1 MPIRANAARTAVA
14 NRLATARGVNLAA
27 VSAVVLAAGRG
38 ALDLVL
44 PSHCPACETI
54 TNQSG
59 QLCGA
64 CFRKATLIT
73 APCCVRCGVG
83 FASLAF
89 GGFALTCPACLET
102 PPPWR
107 AARAAFA
114 YDEFSRLL
122 ILPLKYNDRTENAR
136 VLGVHMARAGRAML
150 DGAEL
155 LVPVPLHRRRLF
167 QRRYNQAALLA
178 HSVARLADR
187 PVAVDALVRLRQT
200 APLIG
205 QSPEERARA
214 VAGAIAVREARRAG
228 LVGKRVVLIDDV
240 LTTGATAGACARALL
255 AAGVGS
261 VDVLAAARTARD
273 VE

>member
-1 MPIRANAARTAVA
+1 MPTRPTAARNA
-14 NRLATARGVNLAA
+14 LATGLATGLSTA
-27 VSAVVLAAGRG
+27 GGAILGAGRG

-54 TNQSG
+54 TSQSG

-73 APCCVRCGVG
+73 PPCCVRCGVG
-83 FASLAF
+83 FASLAL
-89 GGFALTCPACLET
+89 GGFALTCPVCLET
-102 PPPWR
+102 PPSWR
-107 AARAAFA
+107 SARAAFA

-136 VLGVHMARAGRAML
+136 ALGVHMARAGRTML
-150 DGAEL
+150 DGADL

-167 QRRYNQAALLA
+167 LRRYNQAALLA
-178 HSVARLADR
+178 QAVARLADR

-205 QSPEERARA
+205 RSPEERARA
-214 VAGAIAVREARRAG
+214 VAGAIAVRPSRRAG
-228 LVGKRVVLIDDV
+228 LAGKRVVLIDDV

-255 AAGVGS
+255 AAGAGS
-261 VDVLAAARTARD
+261 VDVLAAARTLLDAD
-273 VE
+273 